1 MIQDGI
7 TPIRIG
13 DEEFSGLW
21 ARLPAGLD
29 LDASARQSGAL
40 VRRRGVKSAASLLR
54 LALGYGACGLSL
66 RAAAAW
72 AEVAGVAHLSDVAL
86 LNRLRGAA
94 GWLGEIVGAL
104 LTERLSGTAA
114 SADGYRL
121 RLIDATTL
129 SHPGSRQTDWRLHVC
144 CRLGPRPQIE
154 QVELSDGH
162 GSESLRRFARAP
174 GDIEIGDRGY
184 ARAADLAAVVEVG
197 GDFIVRTGWGS
208 VGLRRPDG
216 TPFDLF
222 AALDRLPEHGIA
234 EVAAAVTLK
243 RAGTPLLPVRLVM
256 LRLPEAAAER
266 NRGRAR
272 RKSSKQGKTLQEKTL
287 RAASFVLLITSLPPE
302 RFSAGDVL
310 ALYRLRWQIELIFK
324 RLKSLLHLD
333 ALPAKDPEL
342 ARAWIYAKLIAALL
356 LEDMTGQLLNSPP
369 NR

>member
-1 MIQDGI
+1 MAFEI
-7 TPIRIG
+7 TT
-13 DEEFSGLW
+13 SSY
-21 ARLPAGLD
+21 RLERRRGAPVKEAVRAGLFAGAGAAFFGLIGAQVAMD
-29 LDASARQSGAL
+29 ERFIVAGLLTLSQAVLIALAIAAGFFGGSPAKRGDDAARTLTRGAIAGLTAGLVLGAL
-40 VRRRGVKSAASLLR
+40 VLLIANVNLRGYLVAAGPQLMRAWSF
-54 LALGYGACGLSL
+54 GASPGSGG
-66 RAAAAW
+66 AW

-114 SADGYRL
+114 SADGDRL

-129 SHPGSRQTDWRLHVC
+129 SHRGSRQTDWRLHVC

-272 RKSSKQGKTLQEKTL
+272 R
-287 RAASFVLLITSLPPE
+287 RAASKARRCRRRPCAPPP
-302 RFSAGDVL
+302 SCC
-310 ALYRLRWQIELIFK
+310 
-324 RLKSLLHLD
+324 
-333 ALPAKDPEL
+333 
-342 ARAWIYAKLIAALL
+342 
-356 LEDMTGQLLNSPP
+356 
-369 NR
+369 